1 LSRTYQNT
9 KKDLAKSFGVSRA
22 SLYYKPRQ
30 FSKDW
35 RLKTIIEE
43 TLSQRS
49 YHSYGHKRLAIHLDI
64 NKKRILR
71 VMKLF
76 GIKPYRRR
84 KKGNYRKTKDLSEIY
99 PNLLLINI
107 PQYPNHIWASD
118 FTRINYKGKLIYLAT
133 IIDIFTRVIAG
144 FSVSTGHGV
153 SLITNA
159 FLSAIQ
165 IHGSP
170 EIIHSDQGSE
180 YTSKTYTSLVQ
191 EINIKISMSRKAAPW
206 ENGYQESFYDKL
218 KVDLGDPNRFDDL
231 GELIAE
237 IYQTIHIYNH
247 ERIHTK
253 LKMPPVQ
260 YAILKASLT
269 KLTKQGI

>member
-1 LSRTYQNT
+1 MSRTYQDT
-9 KKDLAKSFGVSRA
+9 KKALAKSFGVSRT
-22 SLYYKPRQ
+22 SLYYKHRQ

-35 RLKTIIEE
+35 LLKTELE
-43 TLSQRS
+43 KTLHD
-49 YHSYGHKRLAIHLDI
+49 YPSYGHKRLALHLKI
-64 NKKRILR
+64 NKKRVLR

-84 KKGNYRKTKDLSEIY
+84 KKGNYKKIKDLSGIY
-99 PNLLLINI
+99 PNLLLNTL

-118 FTRINYKGKLIYLAT
+118 FTRINYKGKIIYLAT

-144 FSVSTGHGV
+144 FSVSTGHSV
-153 SLITNA
+153 HLITSA

-165 IHGSP
+165 IHGPP

-191 EINIKISMSRKAAPW
+191 EINVKISMSRKAAPW

-218 KVDLGDPNRFDDL
+218 KVDLGDPNRFDDM

-237 IYQTIHIYNH
+237 IYKTIHIYNH

-269 KLTKQGI
+269 KQSI

>member
-1 LSRTYQNT
+1 MSLEYQDT
-9 KKDLAKSFGVSRA
+9 KKALAESMGVSRA
-22 SLYYKPRQ
+22 GLYYKPRQ
-30 FSKDW
+30 HIKDW
-35 RLKTIIEE
+35 ILKATIEE
-43 TLSQRS
+43 TLRDKP
-49 YHSYGHKRLAIHLDI
+49 SYGHKRLALHLKI
-64 NKKRILR
+64 NKKRVLR

-84 KKGNYRKTKDLSEIY
+84 KRRNYRKTKDLSVIY
-99 PNLLLINI
+99 PNLLLTNI
-107 PQYPNHIWASD
+107 PSYPNHIWASD
-118 FTRINYKGKLIYLAT
+118 FTRINYKGKIIYLAT
-133 IIDIFTRVIAG
+133 VIDIFTRVVVG
-144 FSVSTGHGV
+144 FSISAGHGTYLV
-153 SLITNA
+153 INA
-159 FLSAIQ
+159 WLSAIS
-165 IHGSP
+165 IHGPP

-191 EINIKISMSRKAAPW
+191 EINIKMSMSRKAAPW

-237 IYQTIHIYNH
+237 IYKTIHTYNH
-247 ERIHTK
+247 GRIHTK

-269 KLTKQGI
+269 KRVI